1 VSSGAGLVSAAANAR
16 GDLAAVV
23 STGPR
28 HAVLVTA
35 PAGGAF
41 GPPQDINPGG
51 LADTAAVGLGPDGA
65 LVVAYYDGV
74 SRALVRRGAI
84 GAALGAP
91 QALAQVRNRPDF
103 SAAIDDAG
111 TATVAFG
118 RSLGRDGIG
127 VAVARARSGAPF
139 GAPVTL
145 DRGPNAQVPQVAAAG
160 STTAVTWLSL
170 TARERVRVVMAR
182 DAGRF
187 GRPQTPATGRFE
199 LRGEAGRVPS
209 EAGVP
214 TVAVD
219 RAGDVLLAYPYGPF
233 NAVHETLLRAGSKRF
248 VAPRILSALGH
259 GGVPAAALTDDRR
272 PIVAWADGEGVFAAT
287 GLGRPVFTRAPDVTL
302 SRPSV
307 AELRRTGAVTVTAR
321 CAPRCEIV
329 ANARLTTGRGGPGL
343 VISRQARP
351 PQVIAANAPLRLR
364 FALTPAGRTALQAT
378 GRAQVKVIVTAAN
391 VSGAA
396 RTARQAFDVG
406 RRSR

>member
-1 VSSGAGLVSAAANAR
+1 VRSAR
-16 GDLAAVV
+16 RRT
-23 STGPR
+23 ST
-28 HAVLVTA
+28 
-35 PAGGAF
+35 
-41 GPPQDINPGG
+41 PGG
-51 LADTAAVGLGPDGA
+51 LADTAAVGLVRDGA
-65 LVVAYYDGV
+65 LVVAYHDGV
-74 SRALVRRGAI
+74 SRAVVRRGAV
-84 GAALGAP
+84 GGALGAP

-127 VAVARARSGAPF
+127 VAVARARPGSAF
-139 GAPVTL
+139 GVPVTL

-170 TARERVRVVMAR
+170 TARERVRVVIAR

-187 GRPQTPATGRFE
+187 GRPLTPATAIFE

-214 TVAVD
+214 TV
-219 RAGDVLLAYPYGPF
+219 GD
-233 NAVHETLLRAGSKRF
+233 
-248 VAPRILSALGH
+248 
-259 GGVPAAALTDDRR
+259 
-272 PIVAWADGEGVFAAT
+272 GVFAAT
-287 GLGRPVFTRAPDVTL
+287 GLGRPVLTRAPDVTL

-351 PQVIAANAPLRLR
+351 PQMIAANATAPPAV
-364 FALTPAGRTALQAT
+364 ALTPAGRTALQAT

-391 VSGAA
+391 VSGSA